1 MTMATKKRGLGKG
14 VNALFADHEPIE
26 KPKPQPQPIPDGES
40 VVELKMMDI
49 EPNGTQPRKD
59 FDEAALAELAD
70 LAQFPS
76 YCPSWLF
83 NYYFFKLCFSLSHL

>member
-1 MTMATKKRGLGKG
+1 MKQTAIHAVTTSGCLNIMKIITKGTFSPG
-14 VNALFADHEPIE
+14 V
-26 KPKPQPQPIPDGES
+26 
-40 VVELKMMDI
+40 
-49 EPNGTQPRKD
+49 
-59 FDEAALAELAD
+59 FDNPALAELAD